1 MFNTGSFK
9 MIKESLLAQL
19 EVSWALLEY
28 HLKDLS
34 AAEMNFEVTH
44 PSLSTKG
51 FPEIE
56 AYDIGMPTIA
66 WTMWHIDFWWSMA
79 LDYNFGNGRLTVEDI
94 DWPRDVGTAF
104 SNLADLKSQWVKCI
118 SEMSEEEFARSKEGQ
133 WPLQNKPFYEVA
145 GWLNLELMKN
155 AAEIGSVRFAYG
167 VRKEK

>member
-1 MFNTGSFK
+1 
-9 MIKESLLAQL
+9 MIKESLLSQL

-34 AAEMNFEVTH
+34 VDEMNFEVTR

-51 FPEIE
+51 FPETE

-66 WTMWHIDFWWSMA
+66 WTLWHIDFWWSMA
-79 LDYNFGNGRLTVEDI
+79 LDYNFGNGRLTMEEI
-94 DWPRDVGTAF
+94 DWPRDVSTAF
-104 SNLADLKSQWVKCI
+104 SHLADLKSQWVKCI
-118 SEMSEEEFARSKEGQ
+118 AEMSEEEFARSKVGQ
-133 WPLQNKPFYEVA
+133 WPLQNKPFYELA

-155 AAEIGSVRFAYG
+155 AAEIGSARFAYG